1 VGEIRQKAGVRSQA
15 IGHNYRKIGK
25 GDGGKSEN
33 RNPDFLTADYTD
45 LADDRTFLNFPIF
58 YVSRFSVSP
67 LSAPSCK
74 TVLDGGLTVRSFDL
88 QAPDLTGGAPLV
100 SGGMKLT

>member
-45 LADDRTFLNFPIF
+45 LADDRTFLNPIQ
-58 YVSRFSVSP
+58 YRF
-67 LSAPSCK
+67 
-74 TVLDGGLTVRSFDL
+74 
-88 QAPDLTGGAPLV
+88 TGDNNGNRDQTTADYTEGADDAE
-100 SGGMKLT
+100 SWEK